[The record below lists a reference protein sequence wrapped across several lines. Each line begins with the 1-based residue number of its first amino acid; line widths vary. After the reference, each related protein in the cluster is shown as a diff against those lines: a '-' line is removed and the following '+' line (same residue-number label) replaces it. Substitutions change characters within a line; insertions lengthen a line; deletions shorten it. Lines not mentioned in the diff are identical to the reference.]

1 MIVFIVAGSKAN
13 SIVTAYNS
21 LSGRPSNS
29 KYQYAAMK
37 KIIKSKAN
45 VDGSIEFV
53 TSSAVD
59 DANPDGIYDYDPGT
73 PDNEEDTGFYDG
85 GEEGF
90 DDDRTDCIA
99 DNHSIV
105 CTDNKTCLNGGIK
118 YSSTEVNLHIHSIF
132 IIM

>member
-1 MIVFIVAGSKAN
+1 MWIFKTKIGRIILGSTTAIVLLVIVFIVAGSKAD
-13 SIVTAYNS
+13 SIVTAYNN

-37 KIIKSKAN
+37 KVIRSKTN

-59 DANPDGIYDYDPGT
+59 DIDPDGIYDYDPGT

-85 GEEGF
+85 E
-90 DDDRTDCIA
+90 
-99 DNHSIV
+99 
-105 CTDNKTCLNGGIK
+105 
-118 YSSTEVNLHIHSIF
+118 
-132 IIM
+132 